1 MNAYFTTQYAKI
13 KNLPFILKGNS
24 AERKLRLTILISG
37 ISSILAGLYM
47 VNLNFTIGERI
58 TAIFYCMTTV
68 LGVYISASAFW
79 NNINRHIYII
89 THSLLVSII
98 VICLFDN
105 HHDFSKHSEY
115 NYFIAL
121 TIGSALVLRQQA
133 WYLKH
138 VFPLICL
145 LVYLFFVSTGTTWQT
160 GHFQTNMA
168 HISGFSIANGSVP
181 VVALLLAVFTAR
193 GNYSETDL
201 IKRELSRAIEGNQ
214 LQLYYQPQLDSNQA
228 LIGFEALLRWK
239 HPAKGFISPEVFIP
253 IAEKSGLIIDIGRW
267 VMEQTLRQISVW
279 ERHHNLGDISF
290 SINISPLQLMHRDF
304 TRDTLLTL
312 SQTKIQPE
320 RIKFEITETTFIYD
334 QERIAEVI
342 QRFSKLG
349 IKWAIDDFGV
359 GYSSLKSISDFAVDD
374 IKIDKSLIMQVFKN
388 ESASLVVQKTIE
400 LSREMGLNVLAEG
413 IENEEYFE
421 YLKKMGCQLFQ
432 GFHFSRPL
440 PATEALLWIQQHR
453 HLDSRPGSA
462 R

>member
-1 MNAYFTTQYAKI
+1 MNAYFATRYAKVR
-13 KNLPFILKGNS
+13 NLPFILKGNS

-37 ISSILAGLYM
+37 TSSILAGLYM
-47 VNLNFTIGERI
+47 VSLNLSIGEHLI
-58 TAIFYCMTTV
+58 SLFYCITTA
-68 LGVYISASAFW
+68 LGIYISAAAFL

-98 VICLFDN
+98 LLCLFDN
-105 HHDFSKHSEY
+105 NHEFAKHSEY
-115 NYFIAL
+115 NYLMAL
-121 TIGSALVLRQQA
+121 TIGAALVLRQQS
-133 WYLKH
+133 WYLKQ

-145 LVYLFFVSTGTTWQT
+145 LAYLFFVSTGTIWQD
-160 GHFQTNMA
+160 GRLQIDMA
-168 HISGFSIANGSVP
+168 HVSGFYIANCSVP
-181 VVALLLAVFTAR
+181 VVALLLTVFTAR

-201 IKRELSRAIEGNQ
+201 IKRELSLAIERNQ
-214 LQLYYQPQLDSNQA
+214 LQLYYQPQLDSHKT

-253 IAEKSGLIIDIGRW
+253 IAEKSGLIIEIGRW
-267 VMEQTLRQISVW
+267 VMEQTLRQIAEW
-279 ERHHNLGDISF
+279 ERLHHLGDIAF

-304 TRDTLLTL
+304 TQDTLLTL
-312 SQTKIQPE
+312 SQAKIRPE

-334 QERIAEVI
+334 QDRIAEVM
-342 QRFSKLG
+342 QHFSGLG

-421 YLKKMGCQLFQ
+421 YLKNMGCHLFQ

-440 PATEALLWIQQHR
+440 PAADALIWIKKQR
-453 HLDSRPGSA
+453 L
-462 R
+462 